1 MQAVRSLEVRG
12 GVLGYAPQ
20 TSPTHTAPAQ
30 VKPASQTHVRRFKAA
45 RGGRLVG
52 GFGNILGDSSRSQTR
67 MDLRGLINHA
77 RVAAQNVDYLKS
89 YEMMVRRHVVGWN
102 GISLQMN
109 GQNRDGKPDKP
120 ANQAIEKAWGK
131 WCKRGNCTPCGRL
144 SWWKIEKVAATMLA
158 REGNFLLR
166 EWRGRAFGKFGY
178 QVQPISVDLL
188 DLDLVQTLSGGR
200 YIDGGVEF
208 NQFGRPLAFHM
219 FDGHP
224 MEAHTGRTRNRLRI
238 PASQIIHV
246 IRETETGQALG
257 TPESHTAL
265 RRFNML
271 SKYEE
276 SALTAAHYGAAA
288 MVFLEQT
295 DPDGAPTA
303 APSAGDEI
311 PDEIEAGTIV
321 DLPPGYTAKGNPSN
335 YPDANM
341 PGFMKSLTRGGAAGL
356 GVSYAGLSSDMEG
369 ANFSSLKDGR
379 GEERDEWRVFQRDLS
394 EGLHDEVFKSF
405 LPMAF
410 LSNQVVLPSGKLLP
424 MSSEGKFREA
434 ATWRGRGWA
443 SVNPKDDAVA
453 NEKNLSN
460 LLVAPSD
467 IVAERGEDFEQV
479 AMRFAR
485 DVETLDA
492 ARPGLGLALLA
503 SLKSTTALSPP
514 DPNQGEDGSQDPNN
528 G

>member
-1 MQAVRSLEVRG
+1 MADIEKRPGLLGRWFGRAPDADPARVEPKVRH
-12 GVLGYAPQ
+12 Q
-20 TSPTHTAPAQ
+20 
-30 VKPASQTHVRRFKAA
+30 VRRFKAA

-67 MDLRGLINHA
+67 MDLRGLVNHA

-109 GQNRDGKPDKP
+109 GLNPNGEPDRL
-120 ANQAIEKAWGK
+120 ANTAIENAWKDWG
-131 WCKRGNCTPCGRL
+131 KRGNCTPCGRL
-144 SWWKIEKVAATMLA
+144 SWWKVEKVAATMLA

-166 EWRGRAFGKFGY
+166 ELRGRAFGKYGY
-178 QVQPISVDLL
+178 QVQPISIDLL
-188 DLDLVQTLSGGR
+188 DLNLVQTLSDGR

-208 NQFGRPLAFHM
+208 NKYGRPLAFHM

-224 MEAHTGRTRNRLRI
+224 MEAHTGRTRHRLRI
-238 PASQIIHV
+238 PADQVIHV

-257 TPESHTAL
+257 VPESHTAL

-271 SKYEE
+271 AKYEE
-276 SALTAAHYGAAA
+276 SAQTAAHYGASA
-288 MVFLEQT
+288 MVFLEKT
-295 DPDGAPTA
+295 DPDGAPMPA
-303 APSAGDEI
+303 MGDDEEEI
-311 PDEIEAGTIV
+311 PEEMEAGSIV
-321 DLPPGYTAKGNPSN
+321 DLPPGYTVKGNPSN

-341 PGFMKSLTRGGAAGL
+341 PGFMKSMIRGGAAGL

-394 EGLHDEVFKSF
+394 EGLHDPVFQSF
-405 LPMAF
+405 LPMA
-410 LSNQVVLPSGKLLP
+410 LLAGRVRLPNGTPLP
-424 MSSEGKFREA
+424 VSRSDKFEGA

-453 NEKNLSN
+453 NDKDLANGLR
-460 LLVAPSD
+460 APSD
-467 IVAERGEDFEQV
+467 IVAERGEDFEQL
-479 AMRFAR
+479 AQRLAR
-485 DVETLDA
+485 DLRVMEDA
-492 ARPGLGLALLA
+492 GLPLPSWHPANSA
-503 SLKSTTALSPP
+503 TSPP
-514 DPNQGEDGSQDPNN
+514 ISEEPGDGKTDPEN